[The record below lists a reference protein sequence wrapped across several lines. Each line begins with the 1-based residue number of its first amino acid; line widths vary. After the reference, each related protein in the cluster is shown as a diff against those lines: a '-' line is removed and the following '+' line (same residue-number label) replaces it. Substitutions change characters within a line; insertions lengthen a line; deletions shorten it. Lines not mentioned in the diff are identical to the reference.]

1 MLMGA
6 QVEGRKG
13 PALPPMATLRYLQ
26 WLYLSHSVYG
36 CCVLISV
43 CAGFQVVFFGMKF
56 DHRHC
61 TAWLIGCAGA
71 FLADIFVVSP
81 LVCILRQVPHPLPS
95 FHP

>member
-36 CCVLISV
+36 CCFLISV
-43 CAGFQVVFFGMKF
+43 CAGFQVVFGGM
-56 DHRHC
+56 
-61 TAWLIGCAGA
+61 
-71 FLADIFVVSP
+71 
-81 LVCILRQVPHPLPS
+81 
-95 FHP
+95 